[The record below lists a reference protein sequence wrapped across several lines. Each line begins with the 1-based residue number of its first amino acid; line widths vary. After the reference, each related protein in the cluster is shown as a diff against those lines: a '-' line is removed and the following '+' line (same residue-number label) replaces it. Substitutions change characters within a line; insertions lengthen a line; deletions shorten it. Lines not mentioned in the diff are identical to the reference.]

1 MHVVTNKKIVQTEMI
16 SNVFL
21 KELCDVKGKRRG
33 GGRLFHARGPATA
46 FAVAGPPA

>member
-33 GGRLFHARGPATA
+33 GGRLFPARGPATA